1 MAKNKSLNGGDK
13 SRNFYLIGGFFGLL
27 IVAIVITWV
36 VSFASKSSNEPT
48 ATRINKTPNREKVT
62 TEQNQAYVK
71 QLDGYNMNKGS
82 TAIVKGASWI
92 SIPAYY
98 SEEVKKPV
106 VAATSNGLT
115 FDVAPQYIQASVGSK
130 PAAIARKEAEDLIKA
145 IESSWN
151 YSAPTDAESKDVAKY
166 ASTFMPDVAAN
177 PVLTAAASDLTPAIS
192 PFKIYDALKLCPA
205 KLLTQ
210 LDTNT
215 NSIVRAKLMCK
226 ELANA
231 TILAPGYKLVG
242 EDIDMSFSLMSYR
255 DKNDRIAKTYKIQAK
270 PVDLD
275 TGRSMLTGRVDNH
288 YIRRILI
295 PALSMGVAKVGK
307 LYEEN
312 TKETSYVSNGTVV
325 TNNDG
330 KVSSE
335 QVKGTF
341 FGGLAQQ
348 TADVL
353 KADNARTPPIQV
365 TREDQPTF
373 GVIFL
378 MPVMSTDIVE
388 KSLNT
393 TPPNTYTQPAAQ
405 SQVEMQT
412 KSDMGINASGPIFN
426 SASAE

>member
-106 VAATSNGLT
+106 VAATSNELT

-177 PVLTAAASDLTPAIS
+177 PVLTAAATNLTPAIS
-192 PFKIYDALKLCPA
+192 PFKF
-205 KLLTQ
+205 T
-210 LDTNT
+210 
-215 NSIVRAKLMCK
+215 
-226 ELANA
+226 
-231 TILAPGYKLVG
+231 
-242 EDIDMSFSLMSYR
+242 
-255 DKNDRIAKTYKIQAK
+255 
-270 PVDLD
+270 
-275 TGRSMLTGRVDNH
+275 ML
-288 YIRRILI
+288 
-295 PALSMGVAKVGK
+295 
-307 LYEEN
+307 
-312 TKETSYVSNGTVV
+312 
-325 TNNDG
+325 
-330 KVSSE
+330 
-335 QVKGTF
+335 
-341 FGGLAQQ
+341 
-348 TADVL
+348 
-353 KADNARTPPIQV
+353 
-365 TREDQPTF
+365 
-373 GVIFL
+373 
-378 MPVMSTDIVE
+378 
-388 KSLNT
+388 
-393 TPPNTYTQPAAQ
+393 
-405 SQVEMQT
+405 
-412 KSDMGINASGPIFN
+412 
-426 SASAE
+426 

>member
-1 MAKNKSLNGGDK
+1 
-13 SRNFYLIGGFFGLL
+13 
-27 IVAIVITWV
+27 
-36 VSFASKSSNEPT
+36 
-48 ATRINKTPNREKVT
+48 
-62 TEQNQAYVK
+62 
-71 QLDGYNMNKGS
+71 
-82 TAIVKGASWI
+82 
-92 SIPAYY
+92 
-98 SEEVKKPV
+98 
-106 VAATSNGLT
+106 
-115 FDVAPQYIQASVGSK
+115 
-130 PAAIARKEAEDLIKA
+130 
-145 IESSWN
+145 
-151 YSAPTDAESKDVAKY
+151 
-166 ASTFMPDVAAN
+166 
-177 PVLTAAASDLTPAIS
+177 
-192 PFKIYDALKLCPA
+192 
-205 KLLTQ
+205 
-210 LDTNT
+210 
-215 NSIVRAKLMCK
+215 
-226 ELANA
+226 
-231 TILAPGYKLVG
+231 
-242 EDIDMSFSLMSYR
+242 MSFSLMSYR

-275 TGRSMLTGRVDNH
+275 TGRSMLTGSVDNH

-353 KADNARTPPIQV
+353 KADNARIPPIQV

-393 TPPNTYTQPAAQ
+393 TAPNTYTQPAAQ

-412 KSDMGINASGPIFN
+412 RSDMGITASGPIFN